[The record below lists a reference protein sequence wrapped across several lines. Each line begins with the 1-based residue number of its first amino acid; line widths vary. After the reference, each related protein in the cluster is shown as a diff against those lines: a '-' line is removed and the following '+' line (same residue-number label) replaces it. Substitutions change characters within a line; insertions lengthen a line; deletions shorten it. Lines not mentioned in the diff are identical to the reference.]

1 MLFIES
7 ICDDE
12 EIILANIKEVK
23 VSSPD
28 YRELHDDQ
36 KAIEDFRQRIQHYVD
51 VYEPLDV
58 CDEAECTYPFVKL
71 VNVRSRIVVNRVDDY
86 LQTRI
91 IFFLVNL
98 HIKPRSIYIVR
109 HGESQHNVEGK
120 IGGDA
125 PLSERGQQ
133 FAKALPAALAE
144 QLPPNT
150 PLTVWTS
157 TLKRTIQTAAHL
169 PFSRRSWKALDELDG
184 GVCDGM
190 TYEEI
195 EQAFPE
201 DFAARDA
208 DKFRYRYRGGESYA
222 DLVDRIEP
230 IIMELERQE
239 NILIIAHQAV
249 IRVILAYFLDRPSD
263 ELPYLQIPLHTLI
276 KLTPKAYECKC
287 EYFPL
292 AIPAVDTFRSK
303 PK

>member
-1 MLFIES
+1 MFIES
-7 ICDDE
+7 ICEDE
-12 EIILANIKEVK
+12 EIILANIREVK

-28 YRELHDDQ
+28 YRDLHDDQ
-36 KAIEDFRQRIQHYVD
+36 KAVEDFKKRIQHYVD
-51 VYEPLDV
+51 VYEQLDLNDPV
-58 CDEAECTYPFVKL
+58 ESEYPFVKL

-98 HIKPRSIYIVR
+98 HIKPRSIYVVR

-125 PLSERGQQ
+125 PLSERGQA
-133 FAKALPAALAE
+133 FAAALPAALAA
-144 QLPPNT
+144 QLPAET

-157 TLKRTIQTAAHL
+157 TLKRTIQSAAHL
-169 PFSRRSWKALDELDG
+169 PFPRRSWKALDELDA

-190 TYEEI
+190 TFEEI
-195 EQAFPE
+195 EAAYPE

-208 DKFRYRYRGGESYA
+208 DKFKYRYRGGESYA
-222 DLVDRIEP
+222 DLVNRIEP
-230 IIMELERQE
+230 VIMELERQE

-249 IRVILAYFLDRPSD
+249 IRVILAYFLDKKSD
-263 ELPYLQIPLHTLI
+263 ELPYIQIPLHTLI
-276 KLTPKAYECKC
+276 KLTPKAYECNC

-292 AIPAVDTFRSK
+292 PIPAVNTFREK
-303 PK
+303 PQ

>member
-1 MLFIES
+1 M
-7 ICDDE
+7 
-12 EIILANIKEVK
+12 
-23 VSSPD
+23 
-28 YRELHDDQ
+28 HDDQ
-36 KAIEDFRQRIQHYVD
+36 KAVEDFRQRIQHYVD
-51 VYEPLDV
+51 VYEPLDLDDAV
-58 CDEAECTYPFVKL
+58 ESTYPFVKL

-125 PLSERGQQ
+125 PLSERGQM
-133 FAKALPAALAE
+133 FAKALPEALAA
-144 QLPPNT
+144 QLPAST
-150 PLTVWTS
+150 HLTVWTS
-157 TLKRTIQTAAHL
+157 TLKRTIQTAAYL
-169 PFSRRSWKALDELDG
+169 PFPRRSWKALDELDA

-190 TYEEI
+190 TYDEI
-195 EQAFPE
+195 EHAYPE

-222 DLVDRIEP
+222 DLVNRIEP
-230 IIMELERQE
+230 VIMELERQE

-249 IRVILAYFLDRPSD
+249 IRVILAYFLDRPAD
-263 ELPYLQIPLHTLI
+263 ELPYIQVPLHTLI
-276 KLTPKAYECKC
+276 KLTPKAYECVC

-292 AIPAVDTFRSK
+292 PVLAVDTFRAKPQSK
-303 PK
+303 Q